1 MKKYILTLSL
11 AVVAAVAATATDNNE
26 NNVVPVDTMLCV
38 KNANN
43 VIVTES
49 PEGVRVDIK
58 GLESDNEF
66 QNSYVLPYEANAVIK
81 SHQKFTMPFSLVRSH
96 TNNMVGIIQ
105 GVHFGFTGAIGA
117 PDEMDTQMGKS
128 FEIGIDNILYY
139 RYQFGASKRNAVQ
152 VGVSVNWRNYRMTG
166 GNRFVMN
173 DDGSVAITSYP
184 EETDG
189 KFSRIKAFSL
199 SFPVSYS
206 YRTPFKAIGKADLG
220 FKLSAI
226 FNWNSHASM
235 LTKYELADGTKVKE
249 NYDRIGHQKFSI
261 DMMLSVQ
268 VAPSVS
274 LYFKYSPYDFF
285 KSGNGS
291 PEFQTISTGIAFG
304 SL

>member
-11 AVVAAVAATATDNNE
+11 AVVAAVAATASDNKE
-26 NNVVPVDTMLCV
+26 NNIVPVDTMLSV
-38 KNANN
+38 KNADN
-43 VIVTES
+43 VIITES
-49 PEGVRVDIK
+49 AEGVRVDIK
-58 GLESDNEF
+58 GLESDSEF
-66 QNSYVLPYEANAVIK
+66 QNSYVLPYEANTIIK
-81 SHQKFTMPFSLVRSH
+81 SHQKFTMPFSLVSSR
-96 TNNMVGIIQ
+96 TNNMVGIVQ
-105 GVHFGFTGAIGA
+105 GVHFGFTGAVGA
-117 PDEMDTQMGKS
+117 PSEMDTQMGKS
-128 FEIGIDNILYY
+128 FEIGIDNILFY
-139 RYQFGASKRNAVQ
+139 RYQFGVSKRNAVQ

-166 GNRFVMN
+166 ENRFAMN
-173 DDGSVAITSYP
+173 DDGIVSIAGYP
-184 EETDG
+184 EGIDG

-199 SFPVSYS
+199 SFPVSYA
-206 YRTPFKAIGKADLG
+206 YRSPIKAIGNANLG

-261 DMMLSVQ
+261 DMMLNVQ

-291 PEFQTISTGIAFG
+291 PEFQTISTGIAIG
-304 SL
+304 CL